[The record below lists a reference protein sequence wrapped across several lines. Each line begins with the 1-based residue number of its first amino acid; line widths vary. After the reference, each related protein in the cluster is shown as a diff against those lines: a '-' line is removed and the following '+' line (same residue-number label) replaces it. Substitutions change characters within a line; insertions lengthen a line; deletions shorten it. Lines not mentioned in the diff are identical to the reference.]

1 MQLAF
6 AKNQGQF
13 VESFLADHGRKP
25 NQREFN
31 RWESVV
37 KDAMSKVNAHSSSND
52 VVGSELAGYQDW
64 HNESLSL
71 EGRAT
76 YLQSIV
82 KYVHGDSQSS
92 PYWESMRTEAAR
104 DKDCSYVLSFHAGYL
119 AATEEARRL
128 HKLPRDLR
136 RLSLHHKDCPNP
148 AYRRG
153 WDRCRAGKSIPAHA
167 EIVKYLSNSYD
178 SNNWL

>member
-1 MQLAF
+1 MQTAF
-6 AKNQGQF
+6 AKTEGEYVVAF
-13 VESFLADHGRKP
+13 IADHGRKP

-31 RWESVV
+31 RWQSAV
-37 KDAMSKVNAHSSSND
+37 KDAMAKVNAHATSND

-76 YLQSIV
+76 YLQSLV
-82 KYVHGDSQSS
+82 KYIHASSTSS

-104 DKDCSYVLSFHAGYL
+104 DKDASYVLSFHAGYL
-119 AATEEARRL
+119 GAVEEARRL
-128 HKLPRDLR
+128 HKQPRDLR
-136 RLSLHHKDCPNP
+136 RLSLHERACPNP

-153 WDRCRAGKSIPAHA
+153 WDRCRAGKSIPTHT
-167 EIVKYLSNSYD
+167 EIANYLSNSYAPI
-178 SNNWL
+178 NWL